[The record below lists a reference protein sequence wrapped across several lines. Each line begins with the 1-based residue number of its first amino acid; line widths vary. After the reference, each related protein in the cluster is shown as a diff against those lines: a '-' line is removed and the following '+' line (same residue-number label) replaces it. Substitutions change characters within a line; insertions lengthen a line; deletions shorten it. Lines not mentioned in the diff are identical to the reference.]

1 MAEPITSQDI
11 QDHPWLS
18 AWNSIDQ
25 GGKIDILRA
34 KVSELED
41 LLGTLSVIMITI
53 TLLAILAMVAVA
65 LVVTAFTGGS
75 ISASQAN
82 QVSGFIKQ
90 FTGK

>member
-25 GGKIDILRA
+25 GGKIDILRD

-41 LLGTLSVIMITI
+41 LLGTLSVIMIT
-53 TLLAILAMVAVA
+53 LLAILAMVALA

>member
-41 LLGTLSVIMITI
+41 LLGTLSVIMIT
-53 TLLAILAMVAVA
+53 LLAILAMVALA
-65 LVVTAFTGGS
+65 LVVTAFTEGS
-75 ISASQAN
+75 ISTSQAN